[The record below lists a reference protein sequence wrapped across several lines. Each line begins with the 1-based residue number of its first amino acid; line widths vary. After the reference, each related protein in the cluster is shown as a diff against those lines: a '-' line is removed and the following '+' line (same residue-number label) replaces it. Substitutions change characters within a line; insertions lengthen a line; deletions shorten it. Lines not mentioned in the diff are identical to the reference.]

1 VNSVTQVGLY
11 TTLSLDGSLLNDRPP
26 LVLEGDYVANGAAFP
41 VTVIGVHGRSLSGI
55 EGTSDSANRVRQK
68 RLEQAL
74 ELAQYIQGIQA
85 ADPARR
91 IVVTGDFNAFEFS
104 DGYVD
109 VVGVISGDLD
119 PNGAIQ
125 PGHAD
130 LVTPDLVNHVKAL
143 PGAERYSFVF
153 GGSAQT
159 LDQMLTTANLADFV
173 RGFSFTRGNADAPE
187 ARQADPA
194 TPLRTADH
202 DAAVL
207 FLMTDFDADGL
218 PDDADNCAIDPNPS
232 QEDYDGD
239 GIGDACDP
247 DDDNDGVLDG
257 ADACRLSAPL
267 PPFVLIGSC
276 DSGVP
281 DRVLATGCSITE
293 SITRIGDTSWNHGR
307 FVSQTTH
314 FATGLRKDGL
324 ISNNDRSAL
333 TRCAAWANIK

>member
-1 VNSVTQVGLY
+1 M
-11 TTLSLDGSLLNDRPP
+11 
-26 LVLEGDYVANGAAFP
+26 
-41 VTVIGVHGRSLSGI
+41 
-55 EGTSDSANRVRQK
+55 
-68 RLEQAL
+68 
-74 ELAQYIQGIQA
+74 
-85 ADPARR
+85 
-91 IVVTGDFNAFEFS
+91 TGDFNAFEFS

-109 VVGVISGDLD
+109 VVGIISGDLD

-130 LVTPDLVNHVKAL
+130 LVAPDLLNHVKAL

-187 ARQADPA
+187 AFQADPS
-194 TPLRTADH
+194 TPLRTSDH

-207 FLMTDFDADGL
+207 FIMTDYDADGL
-218 PDDADNCAIDPNPS
+218 PDDVDNCAIDPNPG
-232 QEDYDGD
+232 QQDYDGD
-239 GIGDACDP
+239 GLGDACDP

-267 PPFVLIGSC
+267 RLTSS
-276 DSGVP
+276 SG
-281 DRVLATGCSITE
+281 RATPACRTRCLPRAARSRRSI
-293 SITRIGDTSWNHGR
+293 SKIGDASWNHGR
-307 FVSQTTH
+307 FVSQTTQ